1 MKNYFKPLFWM
12 FLLTTFVE
20 TIQAQSPEKSQSFN
34 LSTQNKIPYEDSL
47 AKALQKFGMKLSDFS
62 ARDQQCSKVGDARFL
77 KPIKGINP
85 YPMSDSLLT
94 IFERRSLLT
103 DTLNK
108 KGDKFINIIWIHG
121 LNGNT
126 NSLRPPAIATEIG
139 VPHLGFKARK
149 ARSIIGI
156 PSSVSHK
163 VQLYSEDLGITATSV
178 DLKNFCENAIDSPE
192 RTPRDYI
199 IAHSQGGIVGREW
212 LRNMDKDSLWFNN
225 LAHGLVTFG
234 TPHDGAKILNNCH
247 PKLGNRAPLFM
258 NEACK
263 ALGRA
268 QITPMLNGNFITRI
282 LVSKNFEDKI
292 ISSTCNTI
300 SKTVIPL
307 ALDNYYKATTA
318 DYYVGAPFLKGYY
331 VNNKYE
337 EGLSEYTSKVPVVQ
351 FYGIEEQPIM
361 WKFLSSTASIGHD
374 DLDFNQRYFAY
385 DKDDQ
390 VEKEVI
396 KYIIELEAKILAEDQ
411 RIEYHKKRL
420 KASTI
425 PLVGPYIASDAS
437 SMLKAAQ
444 ENKAAYLGAKNWLY
458 IANDLYL
465 YGLVG
470 VSASQKVKHCSVTD
484 YLQCRSHDYN
494 PPTSTIPPVGVEVI
508 IKNQSPTINGNCG
521 YTSGNVSN
529 LYRSFEF
536 LDSRGIKRTGA
547 CEANRVVF
555 ETFKVIKQQTPNDG
569 VVLASSAAHQIK
581 VDNSQTHFIIE
592 MPKTNHEQMKNSI
605 ETMKALNKL
614 YDGKFSDTFLVDP
627 R

>member
-20 TIQAQSPEKSQSFN
+20 TIHAQSPEKSQSFN

-47 AKALQKFGMKLSDFS
+47 TKALQKFGMKLSDFP
-62 ARDQQCSKVGDARFL
+62 AGDQQCSKVGDARFI

-85 YPMSDSLLT
+85 YPMTDSITT
-94 IFERRSLLT
+94 IFEKRGVQIDSV
-103 DTLNK
+103 NK
-108 KGDKFINIIWIHG
+108 KGDEIVNIIWIHG

-139 VPHLGFKARK
+139 VSHLGFKARK
-149 ARSIIGI
+149 ARSILGHA
-156 PSSVSHK
+156 SSISHK
-163 VQLYSEDLGITATSV
+163 VQFYSEDLGITAATV
-178 DLKNFCENAIDSPE
+178 DLDKYCEVNIPKK
-192 RTPRDYI
+192 TPRDFI

-212 LRNMDKDSLWFNN
+212 LRNMENDPKTFDK
-225 LAHGLVTFG
+225 LAHGIVTFG
-234 TPHDGAKILNNCH
+234 TPHDGARILNNCH
-247 PKLGNRAPLFM
+247 PKLGNRSPLFM

-268 QITPMLNGNFITRI
+268 QITPLLNDNFITRI

-292 ISSTCNTI
+292 ISATCNTI

-318 DYYVGAPFLKGYY
+318 DYYVGAPFLKGYKE
-331 VNNKYE
+331 NNVHK

-361 WKFLSSTASIGHD
+361 WKFLSSTSSMGHD
-374 DLDFNQRYFAY
+374 ELDFTQRYFAY

-420 KASTI
+420 KAALI
-425 PLVGPYIASDAS
+425 PLAGWVIAADATI
-437 SMLKAAQ
+437 MLKAAQ
-444 ENKAAYLGAKNWLY
+444 ENKAAYFGARNWLY

-470 VSASQKVKHCSVTD
+470 VSATQTLKHCSVTD
-484 YLQCRSHDYN
+484 YLQCRSNDYN
-494 PPTSTIPPVGVEVI
+494 PPTSTIPAVGLEVKI
-508 IKNQSPTINGNCG
+508 INESPSINGNCG
-521 YTSGNVSN
+521 FTSGNVSQ
-529 LYRSFEF
+529 LYRTYEF
-536 LDSRGIKRTGA
+536 LDSRRIKRIGS
-547 CEANRVVF
+547 CEANRVVV

-614 YDGKFSDTFLVDP
+614 YDGNFGYNFKVDP
-627 R
+627 K

>member
-12 FLLTTFVE
+12 FIHTIFVVS
-20 TIQAQSPEKSQSFN
+20 IQAQNPETNQSPN
-34 LSTQNKIPYEDSL
+34 LPTTFKIPHEDSVT
-47 AKALQKFGMKLSDFS
+47 KALQKFGMKLSDFP
-62 ARDQQCSKVGDARFL
+62 AGDQQCSRVGDVRII

-85 YPMSDSLLT
+85 YPMSDSIST
-94 IFERRSLLT
+94 IFERKGVLT
-103 DTLNK
+103 DTLQK
-108 KGDKFINIIWIHG
+108 KGDEIVNIIWIHG

-126 NSLRPPAIATEIG
+126 NSLRPPAVATEIG
-139 VPHLGFKARK
+139 VPHLGFKPRK
-149 ARSIIGI
+149 ARSIIGT
-156 PSSVSHK
+156 PSSFSHK
-163 VQLYSEDLGITATSV
+163 VQFYSEDLGITAATV
-178 DLKNFCENAIDSPE
+178 DLDKYCEVNIPKK
-192 RTPRDYI
+192 TPRDYI

-212 LRNMDKDSLWFNN
+212 LRNMENDPKTFDK
-225 LAHGLVTFG
+225 LAHGIVTFG
-234 TPHDGAKILNNCH
+234 TPHDGAKIINNCH

-282 LVSKNFEDKI
+282 LISKNFEDKI

-318 DYYVGAPFLKGYY
+318 DYYVGAPFLKGYK
-331 VNNKYE
+331 VNNVNY
-337 EGLSEYTSKVPVVQ
+337 EGLSDYSSKVPVVQ

-374 DLDFNQRYFAY
+374 DLDFTQRFFAY

-420 KASTI
+420 KTAII
-425 PLVGPYIASDAS
+425 PFVGPFIALNAS
-437 SMLKAAQ
+437 NMLKAAE
-444 ENKAAYLGAKNWLY
+444 ENKAAYFGARNWLF

-470 VSASQKVKHCSVTD
+470 VSASQTVKHCSVTD
-484 YLQCRSHDYN
+484 YLQCRSNDYN
-494 PPTSTIPPVGVEVI
+494 PPTSSIPAVGLEI
-508 IKNQSPTINGNCG
+508 KIKNESPTINGNCG
-521 YTSGNVSN
+521 FTSGNVN
-529 LYRSFEF
+529 HLYRSYEF
-536 LDSRGIKRTGA
+536 LDSRGTKRTGS
-547 CEANRVVF
+547 CEANRVVV

-581 VDNSQTHFIIE
+581 VDNSQAHFIIE

-605 ETMKALNKL
+605 ETMKALDKL
-614 YDGKFSDTFLVDP
+614 YEGVFGDDFKVDP
-627 R
+627 K